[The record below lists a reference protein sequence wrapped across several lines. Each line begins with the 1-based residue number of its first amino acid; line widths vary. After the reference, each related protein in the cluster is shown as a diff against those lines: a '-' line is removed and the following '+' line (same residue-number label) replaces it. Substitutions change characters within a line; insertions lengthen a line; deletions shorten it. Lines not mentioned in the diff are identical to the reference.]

1 MSFSFPFYSNLKGL
15 IKEAGW
21 STIHHQN
28 NLRYDLLRYK
38 LLFCKEKIH
47 ESDILNL
54 AIFLHFYIYSFSL
67 KEVNTFFWPSTPLYI
82 AFHYE
87 GKKPNVLEASIIIN
101 EVKIE
106 GQINTN
112 NHLGYFFHC
121 CYIHV
126 QALFLSPHDEKGS
139 VCLSAQYLLS

>member
-54 AIFLHFYIYSFSL
+54 AIFLHFYIQLFFKGGQYILLTIDTSLHCFSL
-67 KEVNTFFWPSTPLYI
+67 W
-82 AFHYE
+82 

-106 GQINTN
+106 GQRNTN
-112 NHLGYFFHC
+112 NHSGYFFHC

>member
-54 AIFLHFYIYSFSL
+54 AIFLHFYIQLFFKGGQYILLTIDTSLHCFSL
-67 KEVNTFFWPSTPLYI
+67 W
-82 AFHYE
+82 
-87 GKKPNVLEASIIIN
+87 GKKTNVLEASIIIN

-112 NHLGYFFHC
+112 NHSGYFFHC